1 MSMIKGFGIL
11 STGMSAQRTRLD
23 VVSSNLANANT
34 TRTAEGG
41 PYKRQIPVFES
52 VGEDPDGVG
61 LGVQV
66 QSVETDPT
74 EGPIVYDPGHPDADA
89 QGYVHLPNVNVV
101 EEMVD
106 MMTAA
111 RSFEAN
117 TQAFQTLRDMIQQ
130 AINLGR

>member
-11 STGMSAQRTRLD
+11 SSGMSAQRTRLD

-34 TRTAEGG
+34 TRTPEGG

-52 VGEDPDGVG
+52 LGQDADGAG

-66 QSVETDPT
+66 QRVDTDPMP
-74 EGPIVYDPGHPDADA
+74 GPVVYDPGHPDADA
-89 QGYVHLPNVNVV
+89 DGYVHLPNVNVV

-106 MMTAA
+106 MMTAS

>member
-11 STGMSAQRTRLD
+11 SSGMSAQRARLD
-23 VVSSNLANANT
+23 LVGSNLANANT
-34 TRTAEGG
+34 TRTEEGG
-41 PYKRQIPVFES
+41 PYQRRVAVFEAQGS
-52 VGEDPDGVG
+52 DESPAGVA
-61 LGVQV
+61 LSEVRVDQN
-66 QSVETDPT
+66 P
-74 EGPIVYDPGHPDADA
+74 GPMVYDPGHPDADA
-89 QGYVHLPNVNVV
+89 DGMVHMPNVNVV

-117 TQAFQTLRDMIQQ
+117 TQAFQTLRDMVST